1 MLNVLIVDDNPI
13 EREFLRLLLE
23 EIQIVRVVGE
33 AEEGQ
38 QALNLV
44 ANFDPDVVFLDI
56 YIPGV
61 NGVEVAKQVMATGSK
76 AFIVF
81 VTVES
86 KYAAEAFELGTVD
99 YLLKPFD
106 RSRIR
111 KTMMRIR
118 ERLAAQVSLI
128 NQRKSKNNTH
138 NKSKLFFRS
147 EGEILAIN
155 VWDIIFVEKD
165 PEKRTLIHTVRSV
178 YQVNNSI
185 SEIQQGLSSFPNF
198 IRSHKS
204 YLINMEKVERITPWG
219 DSSHIVRFANYGK
232 DALISRKNAKLVKE
246 MF

>member
-1 MLNVLIVDDNPI
+1 MWPILIPML
-13 EREFLRLLLE
+13 F
-23 EIQIVRVVGE
+23 
-33 AEEGQ
+33 
-38 QALNLV
+38 
-44 ANFDPDVVFLDI
+44 FLDI

-138 NKSKLFFRS
+138 KKSKLFFRS
-147 EGEILAIN
+147 GGEILAIN
-155 VWDIIFVEKD
+155 VWDIIFVEKTR
-165 PEKRTLIHTVRSV
+165 K
-178 YQVNNSI
+178 
-185 SEIQQGLSSFPNF
+185 SERLFILLEAS
-198 IRSHKS
+198 IRS
-204 YLINMEKVERITPWG
+204 I
-219 DSSHIVRFANYGK
+219 IVYRKYSK
-232 DALISRKNAKLVKE
+232 DYPVFLISSGAINLI
-246 MF
+246 